1 MAQRGA
7 ETVRLIFFCV
17 SHMHGSVA
25 LTLFSSPPIR
35 DSRACVRVWT
45 EECVGR
51 GAVSVDGSRGFFG
64 ID

>member
-25 LTLFSSPPIR
+25 LTLFSSPPFGPGK
-35 DSRACVRVWT
+35 VRG
-45 EECVGR
+45 VGGGSVGAGAWGEGARLSLGSKR
-51 GAVSVDGSRGFFG
+51 G
-64 ID
+64 